1 MPFQNY
7 IYINPRISIS
17 NLSLLFLTI
26 YIYITNKT
34 SLKSI
39 IHITRQP
46 LPIPII
52 SKLSFQL
59 QHWIIEDETLSTPIG
74 SVGIGS
80 VRGFNGVSR
89 TIKGKITEA
98 SWL

>member
-34 SLKSI
+34 SLKST
-39 IHITRQP
+39 IHITSQL
-46 LPIPII
+46 LPITVYPYHFEIII
-52 SKLSFQL
+52 S
-59 QHWIIEDETLSTPIG
+59 IATLNN
-74 SVGIGS
+74 
-80 VRGFNGVSR
+80 RR
-89 TIKGKITEA
+89 
-98 SWL
+98 

>member
-39 IHITRQP
+39 IHITR
-46 LPIPII
+46 
-52 SKLSFQL
+52 
-59 QHWIIEDETLSTPIG
+59 
-74 SVGIGS
+74 
-80 VRGFNGVSR
+80 
-89 TIKGKITEA
+89 
-98 SWL
+98 

>member
-34 SLKSI
+34 SLKST
-39 IHITRQP
+39 IHITGQL
-46 LPIPII
+46 LPITVYPYHFEIII
-52 SKLSFQL
+52 S
-59 QHWIIEDETLSTPIG
+59 IATLNN
-74 SVGIGS
+74 
-80 VRGFNGVSR
+80 RR
-89 TIKGKITEA
+89 
-98 SWL
+98 